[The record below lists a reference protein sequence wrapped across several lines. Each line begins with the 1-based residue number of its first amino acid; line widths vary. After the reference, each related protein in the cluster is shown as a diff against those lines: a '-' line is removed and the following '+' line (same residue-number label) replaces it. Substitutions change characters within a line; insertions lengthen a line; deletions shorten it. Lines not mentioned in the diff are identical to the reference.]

1 MKTRWT
7 LAALA
12 CGALALGLLAPGA
25 VGAAPSAEKPSGKAI
40 VRIDGGTAYAK
51 KKAKGSYR
59 VVVPDGAQIDWMGE
73 VTGKGVRSGSFTPK
87 ALVAGWVSLGD
98 AAHLD
103 PERHAA
109 YSRIAAARSR
119 LLDAPLRTVFDEM
132 HALRGA

>member
-1 MKTRWT
+1 MKQHAPAT
-7 LAALA
+7 LRNREPIAEVLAVGGGSRSPLWNAIKADVTGIAWRVPGRQDGAVLANAALA
-12 CGALALGLLAPGA
+12 AVASGHAPDLG
-25 VGAAPSAEKPSGKAI
+25 
-40 VRIDGGTAYAK
+40 
-51 KKAKGSYR
+51 
-59 VVVPDGAQIDWMGE
+59 
-73 VTGKGVRSGSFTPK
+73 

-98 AAHLD
+98 AAHPD